1 MMSLEDFLQIQ
12 QDFVEEQMEY
22 FCTFCYSCMVMD
34 NYMNGYYQTVCDED
48 GSNCYQVDQNGE
60 EQDHACYL
68 YDECDEGYDTLC
80 TDDGQ
85 REAEENAEYS
95 LEDFFTCEE
104 INLGTDDDFDGDE
117 QEKVNV
123 DDKFIFDDAYDVV
136 FQNGGTAYIGTH
148 CEGGRIG
155 VGVFSDEYCTHY
167 IGNQLSFYNETEVE
181 MEISAI
187 EEIYVPNGC
196 LSCDQDNI
204 HLSNYWLP
212 ENDQEYEEYQEQFEN
227 GYEDYVSEICYNMYT
242 YSAKCHSH
250 FGEDE
255 MALELSDSETTN
267 QATTCDFIEDV
278 LKGKVDED
286 GYVYSHQDD
295 GSFVSDFFG
304 SFGADDLND
313 DVTGAQIAGLIVTGL
328 AAAGMAFTAFEMK
341 RKIAGSI
348 VGPSAEG
355 LIHNECAVAS

>member
-1 MMSLEDFLQIQ
+1 
-12 QDFVEEQMEY
+12 
-22 FCTFCYSCMVMD
+22 
-34 NYMNGYYQTVCDED
+34 
-48 GSNCYQVDQNGE
+48 
-60 EQDHACYL
+60 
-68 YDECDEGYDTLC
+68 
-80 TDDGQ
+80 
-85 REAEENAEYS
+85 
-95 LEDFFTCEE
+95 
-104 INLGTDDDFDGDE
+104 
-117 QEKVNV
+117 
-123 DDKFIFDDAYDVV
+123 
-136 FQNGGTAYIGTH
+136 
-148 CEGGRIG
+148 
-155 VGVFSDEYCTHY
+155 
-167 IGNQLSFYNETEVE
+167 

-255 MALELSDSETTN
+255 MTLELSDSETTN